1 MIHNCDS
8 GSRNIPRKQYF
19 LSIFME
25 ISDHAIMYFENMKF
39 KINLM
44 EFNSNYNFFFFQI
57 FNMHKKNRGCYVR
70 VYYIS
75 LTT

>member
-1 MIHNCDS
+1 
-8 GSRNIPRKQYF
+8 
-19 LSIFME
+19 
-25 ISDHAIMYFENMKF
+25 MYFENMKF

-75 LTT
+75 LTTWFRFVFIGYRLNNEYLIYYDTKSSL